1 MSNLRGSANTFGPKF
16 KCAVAHR
23 FHGKKPIHRN
33 VLLRTIN
40 CSIITLLSIFISA
53 QGMDMMERGSHVC
66 NKDLVQSLM
75 FDAVA
80 TENFQDLK
88 PLKMQR
94 GGGGDP

>member
-1 MSNLRGSANTFGPKF
+1 
-16 KCAVAHR
+16 
-23 FHGKKPIHRN
+23 
-33 VLLRTIN
+33 
-40 CSIITLLSIFISA
+40 
-53 QGMDMMERGSHVC
+53 MDMMERGSHVC

>member
-1 MSNLRGSANTFGPKF
+1 MET
-16 KCAVAHR
+16 
-23 FHGKKPIHRN
+23 GKKPN
-33 VLLRTIN
+33 LLRT
-40 CSIITLLSIFISA
+40 SELAITLFCILISA